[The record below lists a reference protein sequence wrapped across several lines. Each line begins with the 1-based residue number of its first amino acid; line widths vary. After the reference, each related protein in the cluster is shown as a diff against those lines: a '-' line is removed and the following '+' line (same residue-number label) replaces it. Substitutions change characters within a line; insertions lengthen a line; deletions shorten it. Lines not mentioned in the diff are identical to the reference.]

1 MTEEKIVGTRET
13 SFLASVQRLHSPQP
27 LPNKDKI
34 VLAQVLGYNVI
45 VSKDYFSEGKSSVL
59 VVFFEEDALLDPDNE
74 EFKDLDS
81 SKGRL
86 VSKRKMYGV
95 ISQGFVSPLTVVKSY
110 GLNPEELKEGQDLT
124 QIMKVVKYVKPSENN
139 QYKKKPKPQQ
149 EPLKDFPSYLVPKT
163 DEPNFQSKPEFLEAI
178 KDRKIVVTI
187 KVDGSSMTVTSDG
200 QICGRNYIWEKED
213 KSNEP
218 YFVAER
224 KYQIISKIKDS
235 GYHFQG
241 ELCGPK
247 IQNNTAGIDGVKW
260 CIFNV
265 MENGKYLSH
274 KDTQAL
280 CEEWGFDTVPE
291 LKLESRPE
299 TVEEWLKLAE
309 SQVYAASGKLVEG
322 LVIKTDDDKG
332 PRVSFKVISRIYS
345 NK

>member
-1 MTEEKIVGTRET
+1 MTEEKVVGTRET

-27 LPNKDKI
+27 LPKKDKI
-34 VLAQVLGYNVI
+34 VWAQVLGYKVI
-45 VSKDYFSEGKSSVL
+45 VSKDYFPDGISSVL

-74 EFKDLDS
+74 AFSDLDS
-81 SKGRL
+81 DKGRL

-95 ISQGFVSPLTVVKSY
+95 VSEGFVAPLLVVKHY
-110 GLNPEELKEGQDLT
+110 GVNLEELKEGQDLT
-124 QIMKVVKYVKPSENN
+124 QILKVTKYVKPSETN

-163 DEPNFQSKPEFLEAI
+163 DEPNFQSKPELLEAI
-178 KDRKIVVTI
+178 KDRKIVVTV

-247 IQNNTAGIDGVKW
+247 IQNNTAGVEGVQW
-260 CIFNV
+260 FIFNV

-291 LKLESRPE
+291 LNLESRPE

-309 SQVYAASGKLVEG
+309 SQVYPLSGKPVEG

-332 PRVSFKVISRIYS
+332 SRVSFKVISRIYS